1 MDKDFNDKSQLFNN
15 NTAKVRL
22 IYVRNIKSTIT
33 FDNLKSNAKISSQ
46 SKSKVIMITAHFY
59 A

>member
-1 MDKDFNDKSQLFNN
+1 MDKDFHDKSQLFNN

-33 FDNLKSNAKISSQ
+33 FDNLKSNAQISSQ
-46 SKSKVIMITAHFY
+46 SKSEVIMITAHFS